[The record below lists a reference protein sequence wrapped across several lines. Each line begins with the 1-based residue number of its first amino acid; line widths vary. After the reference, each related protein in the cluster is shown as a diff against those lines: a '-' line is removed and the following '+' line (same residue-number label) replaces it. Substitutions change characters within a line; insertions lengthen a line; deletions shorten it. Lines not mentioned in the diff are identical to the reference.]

1 MNVCSLSGRVFK
13 NATSKGSEPKTL
25 SFMLETRYANGE
37 KGQKE
42 RSAFVPC
49 VMFNPDPGIEATLT
63 TQGEGVHLEF
73 EGRISGQNPD
83 ANGGRK
89 YGSEV
94 IVRNRTLTVFS
105 PTGEA

>member
-1 MNVCSLSGRVFK
+1 MNVCSLSGRVLK

-25 SFMLETRYANGE
+25 SFMLETRYGNGE

-49 VMFNPDPGIEATLT
+49 VMFNPDPEIESILT
-63 TQGEGVHLEF
+63 TKGEGLYLEL
-73 EGRISGQNPD
+73 EGRISGQSPD

-89 YGSEV
+89 FGSEV
-94 IVRNRTLTVFS
+94 IVRNRTLTILS
-105 PTGEA
+105 SASEA

>member
-13 NATSKGSEPKTL
+13 NATSKGTEPKTL
-25 SFMLETRYANGE
+25 SFMLETRYGNGE
-37 KGQKE
+37 KGKE

-49 VMFNPDPGIEATLT
+49 VMFNPDPEIESILT
-63 TQGEGVHLEF
+63 AKGEGLHVEF